1 MRFCIRLAEWHSAM
15 LGDKE
20 TNAIGRTNLKL
31 TLRYAVPVLGFT
43 PPYNSRGMAG
53 ADRAII

>member
-1 MRFCIRLAEWHSAM
+1 M